1 MELCE
6 LNMTESCI
14 FVNNHKKISEHED
27 DFDSKFILYF
37 LTQHNGK

>member
-6 LNMTESCI
+6 LNMTEPYI
-14 FVNNHKKISEHED
+14 FVNYHKKTSEHED

-37 LTQHNGK
+37 LTQHDDK